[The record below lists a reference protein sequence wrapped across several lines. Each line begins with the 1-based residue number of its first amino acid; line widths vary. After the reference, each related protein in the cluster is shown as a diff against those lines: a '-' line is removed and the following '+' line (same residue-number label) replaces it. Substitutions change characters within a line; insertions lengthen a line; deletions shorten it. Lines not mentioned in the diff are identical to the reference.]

1 MSSPHDPHQGTGP
14 EGGQGPGPQ
23 QPWGQPPQ
31 GQPWQGQPQ
40 QGQPWGQQPP
50 PQWNPQQ
57 GGDQPTQ
64 QWGPQQGGDQPTQQ
78 WGPQQGQA
86 WPGQPFQGQ
95 PWQGQPQQGQP
106 QQGQPW
112 GQQPPPQWNPQQGG
126 DQPTQQW
133 GQPPAGDQQQW
144 GQQPWQGGDQGRPYP
159 AAAQP
164 GQPGGQPPK
173 KNKGVLITAIAVVVA
188 LLAGVGVYFLAI
200 RKNSGGQDTPVA
212 AAQQL
217 FADVDNGDL
226 IGLTDTFDPVEA
238 QFVDDLATDVIEQFK
253 RLGLLTDSATVD
265 NATGTNISIKGIT
278 FDDAAEE
285 KPLPDLTIV
294 KLTGGTVTINPV
306 QDSGVETDLY
316 RRLVDAVQKKAADE
330 DLPMTSTSEPTVID
344 IAQVIRDENNGEP
357 IRISTV
363 ERDGAWYPSLFYT
376 LADYWAQ
383 SAGVGPV
390 TTADAIPG
398 AGKGSPEDAVD
409 AMIQALVDQDAT
421 AIIGLLPPDEMS
433 AVHAYGK
440 KIADA
445 IGSGSGAQ
453 DVQIDTEWNVS
464 DVTGGKLV
472 SVKSLQ
478 FTADGES
485 GSIEIDQAAGS
496 VTVTDGSDT
505 QTFDADSLGELI
517 GAGRLEEIHP
527 DMPDF
532 VQRMLKA
539 ALGLGVVTTE
549 VDGQWYVSPLRS
561 YSAIFTVL
569 LGGMEQTDIEM
580 FIDLLEQ

>member
-1 MSSPHDPHQGTGP
+1 MSSPHDPHQGSGP
-14 EGGQGPGPQ
+14 EDGQGPGPQ
-23 QPWGQPPQ
+23 QPWGQPSQ
-31 GQPWQGQPQ
+31 GQPWQNQPQ
-40 QGQPWGQQPP
+40 QAQPWGQQPP
-50 PQWNPQQ
+50 QQWGPAH
-57 GGDQPTQ
+57 GDQPTQ
-64 QWGPQQGGDQPTQQ
+64 QWGAP
-78 WGPQQGQA
+78 
-86 WPGQPFQGQ
+86 QGQ

-112 GQQPPPQWNPQQGG
+112 GQQPPQQWGSPQGG

-133 GQPPAGDQQQW
+133 GQPAAGDQQW
-144 GQQPWQGGDQGRPYP
+144 GQQPWQGAGPGQPYP
-159 AAAQP
+159 AAPQP
-164 GQPGGQPPK
+164 GLPGGQPPK
-173 KNKGVLITAIAVVVA
+173 KNKGVLITAVAVVVA
-188 LLAGVGVYFLAI
+188 LLAGVGVYFFAI
-200 RKNSGGQDTPVA
+200 KGSSGGGEDTPVA

-265 NATGTNISIKGIT
+265 NATGANISIKGIT

-294 KLTGGTVTINPV
+294 KLTGGTLTINPV

-316 RRLVDAVQKKAADE
+316 RQLVDAVQKKAADE

-398 AGKGSPEDAVD
+398 AGKGSPEEAVD
-409 AMIQALVDQDAT
+409 AMIQALIDQDAT
-421 AIIGLLPPDEMS
+421 ATIGLLPPDEMS
-433 AVHAYGK
+433 AVHAYGR

-445 IGSGSGAQ
+445 IGSGAGAA
-453 DVQIDTEWNVS
+453 DVQIDTEWNES
-464 DVTGGKLV
+464 DVTGGKLL
-472 SVKSLQ
+472 SVKSMQ
-478 FTADGES
+478 FTAEGES

-505 QTFDADSLGELI
+505 QTFDADSLSELI
-517 GAGRLEEIHP
+517 GAGQLEEIHP
-527 DMPDF
+527 NMPDF

-539 ALGLGVVTTE
+539 ALGLGVVATE

-561 YSAIFTVL
+561 YSGIFTTL
-569 LGGMEQTDIEM
+569 LGGMEQTDVEM
-580 FIDLLEQ
+580 FIDLLNQ